1 MENLTNH
8 VADLFQKGGP
18 VQYVILAASVYGAML
33 VFERW
38 IKYRSLSKR
47 TDFLLSLIYETST
60 IDQKTMESMDK
71 NDPLGRIAW
80 IAWENRSLERTSMME
95 KVRVRFLTEEA
106 YIQKRLGA
114 VAIIGS
120 LLPMVGLLGTV
131 VGMIV
136 AFNAIAVHG
145 TGDPKILADG
155 ISQAL
160 LTTEAGLITSI
171 PLLYL
176 HQVLSDKAEL
186 IIRKVDTFATYLTQ
200 VITASGKEI
209 PAGEG

>member
-60 IDQKTMESMDK
+60 IDEKTMDSMDK

-80 IAWENRSLERTSMME
+80 IAWENRGLERTSMME

-176 HQVLSDKAEL
+176 HQVLSDRAEL
-186 IIRKVDTFATYLTQ
+186 ITRKVDTFATYLTQ
-200 VITASGKEI
+200 VINTGEQEI
-209 PAGEG
+209 AAAES